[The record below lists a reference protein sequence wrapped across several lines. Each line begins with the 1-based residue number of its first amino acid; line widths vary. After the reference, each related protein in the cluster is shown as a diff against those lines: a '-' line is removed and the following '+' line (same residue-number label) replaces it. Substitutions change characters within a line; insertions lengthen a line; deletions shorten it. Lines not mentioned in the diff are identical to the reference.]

1 MMKMINTRKA
11 LLPLIIG
18 LSLSPL
24 AHSID
29 FKVAD
34 TDLKVGGYIK
44 GMATFDSNGTVTAP
58 YNGHLYSVYGTPI
71 DGTANAD
78 TNHFNMTARESRVY
92 LKTKTDSDIG
102 TISSHVEGDFFAD
115 IDSDGPTWSNSHGF
129 RIRHAYINIDR
140 EDSSILVGQT
150 WTAFMDFASSLPS
163 MDFSSDPG
171 NSFIR
176 QAQVRYQY
184 NLSPGQYLM
193 ASLENPAYG
202 MANIG
207 GTPIRYVNLDTN
219 GNGVHDA
226 RSEETLPDLVVKYFL
241 AKGPVTI
248 SPRAVVRQ
256 FDLGGQKST
265 GYGFA
270 LGASVKFG
278 QGHKAVLNYTIGDG
292 IGRYAGL
299 GFNAGA
305 GIDNTGNIETLGY
318 QSLTG
323 GIMFAL
329 SPSIRWQVGAGY
341 SEQDEDAFDS
351 GTLTA
356 MANKTAFSWHTNLYW
371 DITKD
376 LQFAVGTRFGDVEN
390 MGSAEGDMVRTQ
402 SYLRYTF

>member
-1 MMKMINTRKA
+1 MMKTKKI
-11 LLPLIIG
+11 LLPLGILG

-29 FKVAD
+29 FKVKD
-34 TDLKVGGYIK
+34 TELQLGGYVK

-58 YNGHLYSVYGTPI
+58 YNGHLYSVYSTPI
-71 DGTANAD
+71 DGTRD
-78 TNHFNMTARESRVY
+78 SDSERFNITARESRAY
-92 LKTKTDSDIG
+92 LKTQTKTDIG
-102 TISSHVEGDFFAD
+102 TVSSHLEGDFFAD
-115 IDSDGPTWSNSHGF
+115 IDSDGPTWSNAHGF

-140 EDSSILVGQT
+140 ENSSILVGQT
-150 WTAFMDFASSLPS
+150 WSAFMDFASSLPS

-171 NSFIR
+171 SPFIR

-219 GNGVHDA
+219 GDGIHDA
-226 RSEETLPDLVVKYFL
+226 SSEETLPDLVVKYFL
-241 AKGPVTI
+241 ASGPVTI
-248 SPRAVVRQ
+248 SPRLVVRQ
-256 FDLGGQKST
+256 LTLGGQDST

-270 LGASVKFG
+270 LGASVKLG
-278 QGHKAVLNYTIGDG
+278 QGHKVVMNYTYGDG
-292 IGRYAGL
+292 VGRYAGL
-299 GFNAGA
+299 GFNSGA
-305 GIDNTGNIETLGY
+305 GIDSTGKIETLGY

-323 GIMFAL
+323 GIMFSL
-329 SPSIRWQVGAGY
+329 NPKLRWQVGAGY
-341 SEQDEDAFDS
+341 SEQDDEGFYN
-351 GTLTA
+351 GTLTG
-356 MANKTAFSWHTNLYW
+356 MANKTAFSWHTNLFW

-390 MGSAEGDMVRTQ
+390 MAGQEGDMVRTQ
-402 SYLRYTF
+402 TYLRYSF